1 MCQRNILV
9 ETLFLQQKFG
19 SQLNLSMC
27 ALNIKS
33 VKDQFMYIELNT
45 DS

>member
-1 MCQRNILV
+1 VSEKYFGRNIV
-9 ETLFLQQKFG
+9 FTTE
-19 SQLNLSMC
+19 SMC